1 MQNTNASKFRLHE
14 VVMGSFRYQVV
25 YKKLVR
31 SLRKFN
37 VNKFVAS
44 GFINNTDEPQKFM
57 KHLQEHLADYLG
69 AELGITKLNM
79 TTMTIKM
86 GALIYPNTAKK
97 FYAGDAK
104 AE

>member
-1 MQNTNASKFRLHE
+1 MA
-14 VVMGSFRYQVV
+14 SFRYQVV